1 MQVHDEFIAEGEL
14 DVVRFA
20 RFAEMYAYGS
30 GPGLKGVIMNN
41 EERVRTLE
49 QVSIARENVK
59 RWQRFMEHRG
69 STLQGYIEHYHNS
82 GNGEVY
88 YFDNL
93 ADLLVAEAEYK
104 YWKSES
110 VRLGYGG

>member
-41 EERVRTLE
+41 DERVRTLE
-49 QVSIARENVK
+49 HVSIARERVK
-59 RWQRFMEHRG
+59 ELQKFMERRG
-69 STLQGYIEHYHNS
+69 STMQGYVEHYSDS
-82 GNGEVY
+82 GGGEDFY
-88 YFDNL
+88 ISNL
-93 ADLLVAEAEYK
+93 AELLVAEAEYK